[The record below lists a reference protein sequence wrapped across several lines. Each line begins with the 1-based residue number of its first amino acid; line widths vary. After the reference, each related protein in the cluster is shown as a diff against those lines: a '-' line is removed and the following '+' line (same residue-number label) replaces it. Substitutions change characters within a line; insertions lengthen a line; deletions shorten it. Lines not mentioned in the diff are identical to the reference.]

1 MAGFLR
7 TETAVRVVNISVDRL
22 QPSPHQPRRVFSH
35 EELRSLADS
44 IRQDGILQP
53 LTVRA
58 QGSGYYTLIAGER
71 RLRAAKLAGLLEV
84 PCIVHDA
91 DEQSAAVLSLTENIQ
106 RENLNFYDE
115 AVAIRN
121 LCDLL
126 GLTQE
131 QVAGRIGK
139 SQSAV
144 ANKLRLLRLPQAQ
157 LDRLVAGGM
166 TERHARALLKIQS
179 DEQREQL
186 IDRILARRLTVEETE
201 RQVEQALNEKPK
213 GKRSVAIKDVRLFI
227 NTINKAV
234 QALKQQG
241 LDADTNKRETDY
253 FIEYTVYIPK
263 APS

>member
-7 TETAVRVVNISVDRL
+7 TETATRVINISVDKL

-44 IRQDGILQP
+44 IKQDGILQP
-53 LTVRA
+53 LVVRA
-58 QGSGYYTLIAGER
+58 QSGGYFLIAGER
-71 RLRAAKLAGLLEV
+71 RLRAAKLAGLTEV

-106 RENLNFYDE
+106 RENLSFYDE

-131 QVAGRIGK
+131 QVAERIGK

-166 TERHARALLKIQS
+166 TERHARALLKVQD

-186 IDRILARRLTVEETE
+186 IDKILARRLTVEETE
-201 RQVEQALNEKPK
+201 RQVEALLNETPK
-213 GKRSVAIKDVRLFI
+213 GKKTVAIKDIRLFI

-263 APS
+263 AR